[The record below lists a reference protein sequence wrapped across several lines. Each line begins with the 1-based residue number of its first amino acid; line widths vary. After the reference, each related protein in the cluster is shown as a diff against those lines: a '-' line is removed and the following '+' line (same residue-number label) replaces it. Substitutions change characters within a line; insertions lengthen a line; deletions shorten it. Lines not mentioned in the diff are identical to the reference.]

1 MKQEEMMKIS
11 KFNGSN
17 WYEFES
23 DMMYHLMAKE
33 LWAVV
38 SNQSKNEKLIFDKI
52 AEVTWTDRNMQAIG
66 IIVSRVEQ
74 ELRESIRGLR
84 LS

>member
-1 MKQEEMMKIS
+1 MKQEENNKMD

-23 DMMYHLMAKE
+23 DMMYHLMAKK

-38 SNQSKNEKLIFDKI
+38 SKPKGKNDDKLIFDK
-52 AEVTWTDRNMQAIG
+52 AQHETWLEKDMQATG
-66 IIVSRVEQ
+66 IIVS
-74 ELRESIRGLR
+74 
-84 LS
+84 

>member
-1 MKQEEMMKIS
+1 MKQEEMNKIE

-23 DMMYHLMAKE
+23 DMMYHLMAKK

-38 SNQSKNEKLIFDKI
+38 TNPQCKIDDKAANE
-52 AEVTWTDRNMQAIG
+52 T
-66 IIVSRVEQ
+66 
-74 ELRESIRGLR
+74 
-84 LS
+84 